1 MFFEQHQLAVII
13 RYMGAGQCYR
23 ISGFFLAINCHN
35 TNLFHNGERLMKQCW
50 H

>member
-13 RYMGAGQCYR
+13 RYMGAGNSYR
-23 ISGFFLAINCHN
+23 ITCLVAINCHN
-35 TNLFHNGERLMKQCW
+35 VNLLLNEKRRMKQCW

>member
-1 MFFEQHQLAVII
+1 MFFEQHQLAVIS

-23 ISGFFLAINCHN
+23 ISCFLAINCHDI
-35 TNLFHNGERLMKQCW
+35 NLFQNEKQMMKQCW

>member
-23 ISGFFLAINCHN
+23 TSCLLAINCHN
-35 TNLFHNGERLMKQCW
+35 SNPLLNKKE
-50 H
+50 